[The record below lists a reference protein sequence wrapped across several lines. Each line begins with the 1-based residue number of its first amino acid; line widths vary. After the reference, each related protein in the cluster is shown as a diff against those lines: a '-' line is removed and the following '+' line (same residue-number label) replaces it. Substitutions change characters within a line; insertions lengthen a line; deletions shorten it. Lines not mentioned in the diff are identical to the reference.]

1 MIETSSVLM
10 KPTVRGPI
18 HAATAMLTATVI
30 VMSMIDAIT
39 GLRAFLFCLFMGI
52 FTSSG

>member
-10 KPTVRGPI
+10 KPTVRVPI
-18 HAATAMLTATVI
+18 HAATAMLTAT